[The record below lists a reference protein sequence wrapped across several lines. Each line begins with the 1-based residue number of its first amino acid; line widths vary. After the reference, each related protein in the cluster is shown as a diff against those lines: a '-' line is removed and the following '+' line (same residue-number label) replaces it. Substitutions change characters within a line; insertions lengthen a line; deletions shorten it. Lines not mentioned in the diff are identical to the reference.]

1 MILIELNDL
10 DRNSLGSIAS
20 LSFIFSFPIHASQGH
35 RTILLLSFLASAHC
49 QPLSFSRAGNEV
61 LTTGSWRSFLWFTA
75 DTLNLDLFINSSLG
89 IDHQKRQIIIYNYFS
104 KATQSTMN
112 FAQWGGKLI
121 PNLKGLDELAQEDDY
136 VNSDGLNVQRYDS
149 DDDEQETTSL
159 VQAPVSSMH
168 SPLHNQE
175 EPYHG
180 SGLEQPSQMLS
191 VAQGHEALPVRK
203 PQGVLEIEMSESS
216 DHEDALSSSTP
227 NNYHNHSNSIN
238 GSKKHRFMQDLDDRL
253 AKEEPPQLPSAI
265 PLRNVRVSL
274 SSSSTPSSMNNN
286 PVRKLASIF
295 GFQKPPNASSNVD
308 QSSSNSDHHDEESNG
323 SALPPLSKER
333 LRPKRSNSSYPSQ
346 HIDKV
351 SSNNMLNAD
360 DLLALQQMKQLTD
373 AQNEFDLRQFL
384 QTHSRESFI
393 ALTLL
398 LSVAVYFFGR
408 RFSVEDDIH

>member
-1 MILIELNDL
+1 
-10 DRNSLGSIAS
+10 
-20 LSFIFSFPIHASQGH
+20 
-35 RTILLLSFLASAHC
+35 
-49 QPLSFSRAGNEV
+49 
-61 LTTGSWRSFLWFTA
+61 
-75 DTLNLDLFINSSLG
+75 
-89 IDHQKRQIIIYNYFS
+89 
-104 KATQSTMN
+104 
-112 FAQWGGKLI
+112 
-121 PNLKGLDELAQEDDY
+121 
-136 VNSDGLNVQRYDS
+136 
-149 DDDEQETTSL
+149 
-159 VQAPVSSMH
+159 
-168 SPLHNQE
+168 
-175 EPYHG
+175 
-180 SGLEQPSQMLS
+180 
-191 VAQGHEALPVRK
+191 
-203 PQGVLEIEMSESS
+203 
-216 DHEDALSSSTP
+216 
-227 NNYHNHSNSIN
+227 
-238 GSKKHRFMQDLDDRL
+238 MQDLDDRL

-295 GFQKPPNASSNVD
+295 GFQKPPNTSTNTD
-308 QSSSNSDHHDEESNG
+308 QSSSNADDHDEESNG

-373 AQNEFDLRQFL
+373 AQNEFDIRQFL

>member
-1 MILIELNDL
+1 
-10 DRNSLGSIAS
+10 
-20 LSFIFSFPIHASQGH
+20 
-35 RTILLLSFLASAHC
+35 
-49 QPLSFSRAGNEV
+49 
-61 LTTGSWRSFLWFTA
+61 
-75 DTLNLDLFINSSLG
+75 
-89 IDHQKRQIIIYNYFS
+89 
-104 KATQSTMN
+104 MN

-168 SPLHNQE
+168 SPLHSQE
-175 EPYHG
+175 EPYCD
-180 SGLEQPSQMLS
+180 SSIEQPSQMLS

-216 DHEDALSSSTP
+216 DHEDALLSSSTP
-227 NNYHNHSNSIN
+227 NNYHNNSNSIN

-265 PLRNVRVSL
+265 PLRNVLVSL

-373 AQNEFDLRQFL
+373 AQNEFDIRQFL